1 MRTYDIEQ
9 QILFVLIQE
18 PHLLSETGLTR
29 EHFSAEQNARIFE
42 ASQSIT
48 AAGGIADII
57 TIAEHLEK
65 QYRQIDM
72 GYFHEVASKAV
83 GTSKNLAK
91 YCQILKNKYRKT
103 KALEVAHTL
112 QMNLDEGLD
121 CDPIQNAIRD
131 LMAIDQADINYEH
144 TFKDAARS
152 ALEMIDA
159 AMKCEGLIGITT
171 GLTDLDESIGG
182 YHDTDLVVIPARPAM
197 GKAQP
202 LTSNVLLESGEWKKM
217 GDIELGDRLAS
228 PDGANSEVIGIYPQ
242 GERPIYKVTFSDGRE
257 VECDLEH
264 LWRIRSSKFDGA
276 RVLKTAEII
285 EMLKKERFTNRLR
298 LEDNSGIF
306 GEDIDLGLNPWLL
319 GFLIGDGTFQPSSIR
334 FTTSEAYTY
343 HRAFKCLG
351 RGFSISRA
359 GGYSYRITC
368 PDRANNPLK
377 DSIKAL
383 GLHALTSD
391 QKFLPD
397 VVFKANR
404 FIREQLL
411 AGLLESDGWI
421 QGGSIQYSTCSP
433 QLAVDIQRLV
443 RSLGGCATLRVKQ
456 KTKYV
461 HKGEERI
468 GKPAHILSIC
478 LPQIREILES
488 PRLLKNLSQRKKT
501 CSPIIRSIEFVR
513 TDQAQCIKV
522 SHTDSLYITDGY
534 AVTHNTA
541 FLLSSLHKCG
551 VPAGVISAEQD
562 KTQVGLRLISMQGG
576 VNSQKLRTAHLDE
589 TEWSRVSAGTIALQN
604 MEGAINDKPGINIIE
619 ICAQARKWKY
629 DRDIKIL
636 FVDYIQKIKGSNQKL
651 SRTEQVTEVVG
662 ALKNL
667 AKELQIPVVAL
678 AQVNRECEKRQDK
691 RPMASDI
698 ADASEIEKEADVI
711 MTLYRDEVYNEHT
724 NDQGIAEINVVKN
737 RHGPI
742 GVVKCQFI
750 GEFFQFRDFPC
761 RPNVASIGRY

>member
-103 KALEVAHTL
+103 KAQEVALSL
-112 QMNLDEGLD
+112 QMNLEEGLD
-121 CDPIQNAIRD
+121 SDPIQTAIRD

-144 TFKDAARS
+144 TFRDAARS

-197 GKAQP
+197 GK
-202 LTSNVLLESGEWKKM
+202 
-217 GDIELGDRLAS
+217 
-228 PDGANSEVIGIYPQ
+228 
-242 GERPIYKVTFSDGRE
+242 
-257 VECDLEH
+257 
-264 LWRIRSSKFDGA
+264 
-276 RVLKTAEII
+276 
-285 EMLKKERFTNRLR
+285 
-298 LEDNSGIF
+298 
-306 GEDIDLGLNPWLL
+306 
-319 GFLIGDGTFQPSSIR
+319 
-334 FTTSEAYTY
+334 
-343 HRAFKCLG
+343 
-351 RGFSISRA
+351 
-359 GGYSYRITC
+359 
-368 PDRANNPLK
+368 
-377 DSIKAL
+377 
-383 GLHALTSD
+383 
-391 QKFLPD
+391 
-397 VVFKANR
+397 
-404 FIREQLL
+404 
-411 AGLLESDGWI
+411 
-421 QGGSIQYSTCSP
+421 
-433 QLAVDIQRLV
+433 
-443 RSLGGCATLRVKQ
+443 
-456 KTKYV
+456 
-461 HKGEERI
+461 
-468 GKPAHILSIC
+468 
-478 LPQIREILES
+478 
-488 PRLLKNLSQRKKT
+488 
-501 CSPIIRSIEFVR
+501 
-513 TDQAQCIKV
+513 
-522 SHTDSLYITDGY
+522 
-534 AVTHNTA
+534 TA

-551 VPAGVISAEQD
+551 VSAGVISAEQD

-589 TEWSRVSAGTIALQN
+589 SEWSRVSAGTIALQN

-750 GEFFQFRDFPC
+750 GEFFQFKDFPS
-761 RPNVASIGRY
+761 RPNVTSIGRY